1 MFNKTKATLALGK
14 LRFILHSFLLSV
26 NEKPLRFFSPRLCP
40 FQYSA
45 RNHLKSPVLPS
56 QELFAILHVTIL
68 FFFFLSGFNK
78 LSFVFL
84 KSGISTWSFFSQI
97 IGALH
102 ALHLQGKGTNREV
115 LFKKFY
121 ILLSV
126 LTQYVCWLFCNF

>member
-26 NEKPLRFFSPRLCP
+26 NEKPLRFFPPTMPLSVQCQESLEKSCPSKPGAFCNSPCDNL
-40 FQYSA
+40 
-45 RNHLKSPVLPS
+45 
-56 QELFAILHVTIL
+56 
-68 FFFFLSGFNK
+68 FFFLSGFNK

-84 KSGISTWSFFSQI
+84 QSGISTWSFFSQI
-97 IGALH
+97 IDVLYT
-102 ALHLQGKGTNREV
+102 LHLQGKGTNHEV